1 MHIVK
6 NDEFWHLKVNTDVQD
21 SDMYKTEK
29 KNKPTSIV
37 LQKNPNTS
45 CKINLQILNL

>member
-29 KNKPTSIV
+29 KKQTYFNCIAKESKYFM
-37 LQKNPNTS
+37 QNQFANT
-45 CKINLQILNL
+45 